1 MGDGATIPCAGP
13 GTPYEPAFGKQSS
26 PTCGHTYTRTSAT
39 APGGRYPVTATSTW
53 DVQWE
58 GAGQSGTL
66 TVTRA
71 SSTSLA
77 IGELQVVGA
86 P

>member
-1 MGDGATIPCAGP
+1 M
-13 GTPYEPAFGKQSS
+13 
-26 PTCGHTYTRTSAT
+26 YTRTSAT
-39 APGGRYPVTATSTW
+39 APGGRYPVNVTSTW
-53 DVQWE
+53 HVQGE
-58 GAGQSGTL
+58 GAVLSGTL

-77 IGELQVVGA
+77 IGALPVVGA